1 MIMLSREILNK
12 VKQIEIQTRRIV
24 NDVFS
29 GEYRSIFKGKGMSFS
44 EVREYQPGDD
54 VRTIDWNVTARNN
67 KPFVK
72 VMEEER
78 ELTVYFLVDVSASGR
93 VGSTQRFKSEIAA
106 EICAVLA
113 FSAIR
118 NGDKVGLINFTGEV
132 EKYLSPRKGK
142 AYAMQVI
149 REVLFGE
156 YEGKGTRI
164 ENALQFLSRVAHK
177 RSIVFLISDF
187 YDTDFDNALKAVA
200 NRHDLIMIHVVD
212 PLDKQLPNIGLMPVF
227 DAETGEKMVIDTSV
241 KKVRDQYAE
250 HYRSRISNLETMCR
264 KNKTD
269 LIHIA
274 TDVSYIEP
282 LNRFFKTRGKHQYR

>member
-1 MIMLSREILNK
+1 MLSRDILQK

-54 VRTIDWNVTARNN
+54 VRMIDWNVTARNN
-67 KPFVK
+67 KPFIK

-93 VGSTQRFKSEIAA
+93 VGSTERYKSEIAA

-118 NGDKVGLINFTGEV
+118 NGDKVGLINFTNEV

-156 YEGKGTRI
+156 YEAKGTSI

-177 RSIVFLISDF
+177 KSIVFLLSDF
-187 YDTDFDNALKAVA
+187 YDTHFDSALKAVA
-200 NRHDLIMIHVVD
+200 NRHDLIMVHMVD
-212 PLDKQLPNIGLMPVF
+212 PLDKELPNIGLFPVY
-227 DAETGEKMVIDTSV
+227 DAESGEKMIIDTSL
-241 KKVRDQYAE
+241 KKYREQYAE
-250 HYRSRISNLETMCR
+250 FYKKRYAELELMCR
-264 KNKTD
+264 KNKID
-269 LIHIA
+269 LINIP
-274 TDVSYIEP
+274 TETSYIEP
-282 LNRFFKTRGKHQYR
+282 LNRFFKTRGKQQFR

>member
-1 MIMLSREILNK
+1 MLSREILQK

-24 NDVFS
+24 QDVFS

-54 VRTIDWNVTARNN
+54 VRMIDWNVTARNN

-93 VGSTQRFKSEIAA
+93 IGSTQRFKSEIAA

-118 NGDKVGLINFTGEV
+118 NGDKVGLINFTRDV

-142 AYAMQVI
+142 GYAMQVI

-164 ENALQFLSRVAHK
+164 ENALQFLSKVAHK

-200 NRHDLIMIHVVD
+200 NKHDLIMINVVD
-212 PLDKQLPNIGLMPVF
+212 PIDKVLPNIGLLPVY
-227 DAETGEKMVIDTSV
+227 DAETGEQMVIDTAV

-250 HYRSRISNLETMCR
+250 DYRKRCAELEFMCR

-269 LIHIA
+269 LINID
-274 TDVSYIEP
+274 TNMSYIEP

>member
-1 MIMLSREILNK
+1 MLSREILQK

-24 NDVFS
+24 QDVFS
-29 GEYRSIFKGKGMSFS
+29 GEYRSIFKGKGMSFA

-54 VRTIDWNVTARNN
+54 VRTIDWNVTARHN

-93 VGSTQRFKSEIAA
+93 IGSTERFKSEIAA

-118 NGDKVGLINFTGEV
+118 NGDKVGLINFTQDV

-156 YEGKGTRI
+156 YEGKGTKI
-164 ENALQFLSRVAHK
+164 ENALQFLSKVAHK

-187 YDTDFDNALKAVA
+187 YDTDFDRALKAVA
-200 NRHDLIMIHVVD
+200 NKHDLIMINIVD
-212 PLDKQLPNIGLMPVF
+212 PLDKALPNLGLMPVY
-227 DAETGEKMVIDTSV
+227 DAETGEQTVLDTSV
-241 KKVRDQYAE
+241 KKIRDQYAE
-250 HYRSRISNLETMCR
+250 YYRTRTADLELMCR
-264 KNKTD
+264 KNKVD
-269 LIHIA
+269 LIHID
-274 TDVSYIEP
+274 TTMSDIEP
-282 LNRFFKTRGKHQYR
+282 FL

>member
-1 MIMLSREILNK
+1 MLSREILHK

-24 NDVFS
+24 QDVFS

-54 VRTIDWNVTARNN
+54 VRMIDWNVTARNN

-93 VGSTQRFKSEIAA
+93 VGSTERFKSEIAA

-118 NGDKVGLINFTGEV
+118 NGDKVGLINFTRDV

-142 AYAMQVI
+142 GYAMQVI

-156 YEGKGTRI
+156 YEGKGTSI
-164 ENALQFLSRVAHK
+164 EQALQFLSKVAHK

-187 YDTDFDNALKAVA
+187 YDTNFDNALKAVA
-200 NRHDLIMIHVVD
+200 SKHDLIMVHMVD
-212 PLDKQLPNIGLMPVF
+212 PLDKDLPDIGLLPLY
-227 DAETGEKMVIDTSV
+227 DAETGEQLVVDTSV
-241 KKVRDQYAE
+241 KKVREKYARHYAE
-250 HYRSRISNLETMCR
+250 RTAILERMCR

-269 LIHIA
+269 LIHID
-274 TDVSYIEP
+274 TSTSYIEP

>member
-1 MIMLSREILNK
+1 MLSSEILHK
-12 VKQIEIQTRRIV
+12 VKKIEIQTRRIV

-54 VRTIDWNVTARNN
+54 VRTIDWNVTARQN

-72 VMEEER
+72 VLEEER
-78 ELTVYFLVDVSASGR
+78 ELTVYFVVDVSASGK
-93 VGSTQRFKSEIAA
+93 VGSTERFKSEIAA

-118 NGDKVGLINFTGEV
+118 NGDKVGLLNFTDEI

-142 AYAMQVI
+142 GYAMQVI

-177 RSIVFLISDF
+177 KSIVFLISDF
-187 YDTDFDNALKAVA
+187 YDMDFESSLKAVA
-200 NRHDLIMIHVVD
+200 NRHDLVLVNMVD
-212 PLDKQLPNIGLMPVF
+212 PLDRALPNVGMLPLY
-227 DAETGEKMVIDTSV
+227 DAESGEQMIIDTGIEAI
-241 KKVRDQYAE
+241 RDDYSAE
-250 HYRSRISNLETMCR
+250 FNKRSEALELMCR
-264 KNKTD
+264 KNKVD
-269 LIHIA
+269 LI
-274 TDVSYIEP
+274 TVNTNESYIEP
-282 LNRFFKTRGKHQYR
+282 LNRFFKNRGKQQYR

>member
-1 MIMLSREILNK
+1 MIPKEILHK
-12 VKQIEIQTRRIV
+12 VKQVEIQTRRIV

-54 VRTIDWNVTARNN
+54 VRVIDWNVTARHN

-72 VMEEER
+72 IMEEER

-93 VGSTQRFKSEIAA
+93 FGSIDRFKSEIAA
-106 EICAVLA
+106 EICAVLS
-113 FSAIR
+113 FSAIK
-118 NGDKVGLINFTGEV
+118 NGDKVSLISFTREV
-132 EKYLSPRKGK
+132 EKYLAPRKGK
-142 AYAMQVI
+142 GYAMQVI

-164 ENALQFLSRVAHK
+164 EKALEFLSRVAHK

-187 YDTDFDNALKAVA
+187 YDTDFDQALKAVA
-200 NRHDLIMIHVVD
+200 GKHDLIMVHIVD
-212 PLDKQLPNIGLMPVF
+212 PLDKAIPDLGLF
-227 DAETGEKMVIDTSV
+227 SCYDAETGEKMVIDTSL
-241 KKVRDQYAE
+241 KRIRDSYAE
-250 HYRSRISNLETMCR
+250 HYTERTKELERMCR
-264 KNKTD
+264 RNKTD
-269 LIHIA
+269 LIHIN
-274 TDVSYIEP
+274 TEMSYIEP

>member
-1 MIMLSREILNK
+1 MLSREILNK

>member
-1 MIMLSREILNK
+1 MLSREILHK

-54 VRTIDWNVTARNN
+54 VRMIDWNVTARNN
-67 KPFVK
+67 KPFIK

-93 VGSTQRFKSEIAA
+93 VGSTEHFKSEIAA

-118 NGDKVGLINFTGEV
+118 NGDKVGLINFTHDV
-132 EKYLSPRKGK
+132 EKSLSPRKGNG
-142 AYAMQVI
+142 YAMQVI

-177 RSIVFLISDF
+177 KSIVFLISDF
-187 YDTDFDNALKAVA
+187 YDTDFDNALKAVS
-200 NRHDLIMIHVVD
+200 NKHDLIMVNIVD
-212 PLDKQLPNIGLMPVF
+212 PLDKALPNIGLF
-227 DAETGEKMVIDTSV
+227 SCYDAETGEKIVIDTSV
-241 KKVRDQYAE
+241 KKVRDQYADNYKKRTE
-250 HYRSRISNLETMCR
+250 ELERMCR

-269 LIHIA
+269 LIHIP

>member
-1 MIMLSREILNK
+1 MLSREILHK

-54 VRTIDWNVTARNN
+54 VRMIDWNVTARNN
-67 KPFVK
+67 KPFIK

-93 VGSTQRFKSEIAA
+93 VGSTERYKSEIAA

-118 NGDKVGLINFTGEV
+118 NGDKVGLINFTHDV

-142 AYAMQVI
+142 GYAMQVI

-177 RSIVFLISDF
+177 KSIVFLISDF
-187 YDTDFDNALKAVA
+187 YDTDFENALKAVS
-200 NRHDLIMIHVVD
+200 NKHDLIMVHIVD
-212 PLDKQLPNIGLMPVF
+212 PLDKELPNIGLLSCF

-241 KKVRDQYAE
+241 KKVRDHYAE
-250 HYRSRISNLETMCR
+250 YYKKRTNELEIMCR

-269 LIHIA
+269 LIHIS

>member
-1 MIMLSREILNK
+1 MLSREILQK

-24 NDVFS
+24 QDVFS

-54 VRTIDWNVTARNN
+54 VRMIDWNVTARNN

-118 NGDKVGLINFTGEV
+118 NGDKVGLINFTQDI

-142 AYAMQVI
+142 GYAMQVI

-164 ENALQFLSRVAHK
+164 ETALQFLSKVAHK

-187 YDTDFDNALKAVA
+187 YDTDFDSALKAVA
-200 NRHDLIMIHVVD
+200 NKHDLIMVNVVD
-212 PLDKQLPNIGLMPVF
+212 PIDKALPNIGLLPVY
-227 DAETGEKMVIDTSV
+227 DAETGEQMVIDTAL
-241 KKVRDQYAE
+241 KKVRDQYADQYLKRTAE
-250 HYRSRISNLETMCR
+250 LELMCR

-269 LIHIA
+269 LIHID
-274 TDVSYIEP
+274 TDVSYIDP

>member
-1 MIMLSREILNK
+1 MLSREILHK

-54 VRTIDWNVTARNN
+54 VRMIDWNVTARNN

-78 ELTVYFLVDVSASGR
+78 ELTVYFLFDVSASGR
-93 VGSTQRFKSEIAA
+93 VGSTERFKSEIAA

-118 NGDKVGLINFTGEV
+118 NGDKVGLINFTHDV

-177 RSIVFLISDF
+177 KSIVFLISDF
-187 YDTDFDNALKAVA
+187 YDTDFENALKAVS
-200 NRHDLIMIHVVD
+200 NKHDLIMVHVVD
-212 PLDKQLPNIGLMPVF
+212 PLDKELPNIGLLSCF
-227 DAETGEKMVIDTSV
+227 DAETGEKMVIDTTV
-241 KKVRDQYAE
+241 KKVREQYAE
-250 HYRSRISNLETMCR
+250 YYKTRTAELERMCR

-269 LIHIA
+269 LIHIP

>member
-1 MIMLSREILNK
+1 MLSHEILKK
-12 VKQIEIQTRRIV
+12 VKQIEIRTRSIV

-54 VRTIDWNVTARNN
+54 VRTIDWNVTARQN
-67 KPFVK
+67 KPYVK
-72 VMEEER
+72 VLEEER

-93 VGSTQRFKSEIAA
+93 FSSTSRFKSEIAA

-118 NGDKVGLINFTGEV
+118 NGDKVGLLNFTDEV

-156 YEGKGTRI
+156 YEAKATSI
-164 ENALQFLSRVAHK
+164 ENALHFLSKVAHK
-177 RSIVFLISDF
+177 RSIVFLLSDF
-187 YDTDFDNALKAVA
+187 YDTDFNSALKAVG
-200 NRHDLIMIHVVD
+200 NRHDLVMINIVD
-212 PLDKQLPNIGLMPVF
+212 PLDKELPNIGMLPVY
-227 DAETGEKMVIDTSV
+227 DAETGQQLVIDTSIRSIREDYAAQYIQRAEDL
-241 KKVRDQYAE
+241 KKM
-250 HYRSRISNLETMCR
+250 SR
-264 KNKTD
+264 KNKVD
-269 LIHIA
+269 LITIN
-274 TDVSYIEP
+274 TNESYVEP
-282 LNRFFKTRGKHQYR
+282 LSRFFKNRGKQQTR

>member
-1 MIMLSREILNK
+1 MLSREILNK

-67 KPFVK
+67 KPYVK

-149 REVLFGE
+149 REVLFGQ

-200 NRHDLIMIHVVD
+200 NRHDLIMIHIMD
-212 PLDKQLPNIGLMPVF
+212 PLDKELPNIGLMPVF
-227 DAETGEKMVIDTSV
+227 DAETGEKMVIDTSI
-241 KKVRDQYAE
+241 KKVRE
-250 HYRSRISNLETMCR
+250 HYAAHYQARTSKLETMCR

>member
-1 MIMLSREILNK
+1 MLSREILQK

-54 VRTIDWNVTARNN
+54 VRTIDWNVTARQN

-93 VGSTQRFKSEIAA
+93 VGSTSRFKSEIAA

-118 NGDKVGLINFTGEV
+118 NGDKVGLLNFTDEV

-142 AYAMQVI
+142 GYAMQVI

-156 YEGKGTRI
+156 YETKGTSI
-164 ENALQFLSRVAHK
+164 ENALHFLSRVAHK

-187 YDTDFDNALKAVA
+187 FDTNFDAALKTVA
-200 NRHDLIMIHVVD
+200 NRHDLIMVHMVD
-212 PLDKQLPNIGLMPVF
+212 PLDKELPNLGLLPLY
-227 DAETGEKMVIDTSV
+227 DAENGDELLVDTSI
-241 KKVRDQYAE
+241 KSIRDDYAAHFNKRSEELKVM
-250 HYRSRISNLETMCR
+250 SR
-264 KNKTD
+264 KNKID
-269 LIHIA
+269 LITIN
-274 TDVSYIEP
+274 TNESYIEP
-282 LNRFFKTRGKHQYR
+282 LNRFFKNRGKQKNR

>member
-1 MIMLSREILNK
+1 MLSSDILQK
-12 VKQIEIQTRRIV
+12 VKQVEIQTRRIV

-29 GEYRSIFKGKGMSFS
+29 GEYRSVFKGKGMSFS

-67 KPFVK
+67 KPYVK
-72 VMEEER
+72 IMEEER

-93 VGSTQRFKSEIAA
+93 IGSTERFKSELAA

-118 NGDKVGLINFTGEV
+118 NGDKVGLINFTGKV
-132 EKYLSPRKGK
+132 EKYMSPRKGK
-142 AYAMQVI
+142 GYAMQLI

-156 YEGKGTRI
+156 YEGKSTRI

-177 RSIVFLISDF
+177 RSIVFLLSDF
-187 YDTDFDNALKAVA
+187 YDTEFEYALKAVA
-200 NRHDLIMIHVVD
+200 NKHDLIMVHIVD
-212 PLDKQLPNIGLMPVF
+212 PLDRALPDIGLFPCY
-227 DAETGEKMVIDTSV
+227 DAESGEKMIIDTS
-241 KKVRDQYAE
+241 RRSIRETYAE
-250 HYRSRISNLETMCR
+250 NFLARSLKLERMCR

-269 LIHIA
+269 LIHIN
-274 TDVSYIEP
+274 TERSYIEP

>member
-1 MIMLSREILNK
+1 MLSREILHK

-54 VRTIDWNVTARNN
+54 VRMIDWNVTARNN
-67 KPFVK
+67 KPFIK
-72 VMEEER
+72 IMEEER

-93 VGSTQRFKSEIAA
+93 VGSTERFKSEIAA

-118 NGDKVGLINFTGEV
+118 NGDKVGLINFTRDV

-142 AYAMQVI
+142 GYAMQVI

-177 RSIVFLISDF
+177 KSIVFLISDF
-187 YDTDFDNALKAVA
+187 YDTDFDNALKAVS
-200 NRHDLIMIHVVD
+200 NKHDLIMVNIVD
-212 PLDKQLPNIGLMPVF
+212 PLDKALPNIGLF
-227 DAETGEKMVIDTSV
+227 SCYDAETGEKIVIDTSV
-241 KKVRDQYAE
+241 KKVRDQYAD
-250 HYRSRISNLETMCR
+250 HYKKRTDELERMCR

-269 LIHIA
+269 LIHIP
-274 TDVSYIEP
+274 TDVSYIGP